1 MIPFPSLVGTN
12 PNNVRIDGDVKA
24 GNSPGSDSS
33 PCQTF
38 PEFLPVAYDDGA
50 PLTVAGPL
58 RLIPNS
64 LLSLSTPVSLQY
76 EFFHSY
82 DITN

>member
-38 PEFLPVAYDDGA
+38 PEFLPVAYDDG
-50 PLTVAGPL
+50 LLLQWRDRFGL
-58 RLIPNS
+58 YRIP
-64 LLSLSTPVSLQY
+64 Y
-76 EFFHSY
+76 
-82 DITN
+82 